1 MERKAEKIKALTG
14 MHDFLPEQTPA
25 WQALEGAIREI
36 SRLYGYEEIR
46 TPLLEA
52 TGLFVRS
59 IGEQTDVVG
68 KEMYTF
74 DDNGES
80 VSLRPEGT
88 ASCLRAAVEANMLRE
103 GPRKLYY
110 VGPMF
115 RHERPQ
121 KGRYRQFSQYGVEA
135 LGFEG
140 PDVDAEVVAMNRAL
154 FRKVGIQ
161 DGELRLEINCL
172 GNRAE
177 REAFRSTLVSYLKS
191 RESILDE
198 DSRRRMLTNP
208 WRVLDTKN
216 PDLQEMCDA
225 APRLVDSLGP
235 ESRAHYAGFK
245 ALLAEMG
252 IAYVENPRLVRGL
265 DYYDLTVFE
274 WVTEELGSQ
283 STVLGGGRYNGLV
296 GELGGRDAAG
306 VGFALGMDRLML
318 LLEKKGLNARRLAP
332 DVYFAW
338 LCPEA
343 LGGAMRLAEALRRQ
357 GLSAL
362 VHAGGGKAKTQF
374 QKADKSGALF
384 AVALGPDE
392 MASGKATLK
401 DLRGDKGQIEVAQDG
416 LAQAIEQWKS

>member
-1 MERKAEKIKALTG
+1 
-14 MHDFLPEQTPA
+14 
-25 WQALEGAIREI
+25 
-36 SRLYGYEEIR
+36 
-46 TPLLEA
+46 
-52 TGLFVRS
+52 
-59 IGEQTDVVG
+59 
-68 KEMYTF
+68 
-74 DDNGES
+74 
-80 VSLRPEGT
+80 
-88 ASCLRAAVEANMLRE
+88 
-103 GPRKLYY
+103 
-110 VGPMF
+110 
-115 RHERPQ
+115 
-121 KGRYRQFSQYGVEA
+121 
-135 LGFEG
+135 
-140 PDVDAEVVAMNRAL
+140 
-154 FRKVGIQ
+154 
-161 DGELRLEINCL
+161 
-172 GNRAE
+172 
-177 REAFRSTLVSYLKS
+177 
-191 RESILDE
+191 
-198 DSRRRMLTNP
+198 
-208 WRVLDTKN
+208 
-216 PDLQEMCDA
+216 
-225 APRLVDSLGP
+225 
-235 ESRAHYAGFK
+235 
-245 ALLAEMG
+245 MG

-296 GELGGRDAAG
+296 GELGGRDAPG